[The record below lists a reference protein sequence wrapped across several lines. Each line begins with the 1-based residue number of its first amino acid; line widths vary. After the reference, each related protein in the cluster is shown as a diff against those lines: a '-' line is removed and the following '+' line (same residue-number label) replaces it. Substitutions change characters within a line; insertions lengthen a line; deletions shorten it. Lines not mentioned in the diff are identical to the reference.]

1 MKSVMWKHGVP
12 ASAVTGKAIMMIAFN
27 AGQLL
32 AKPLEDHFER
42 LGPIDYQPIKK
53 NERVVG
59 GFYHR
64 IGYDYRNH

>member
-1 MKSVMWKHGVP
+1 MKSVMWKQWVP

-27 AGQLL
+27 AGQLS

-53 NERVVG
+53 NKRTIE
-59 GFYHR
+59 GFYYR
-64 IGYDYRNH
+64 MGYGYRDH